1 MHPSPGSDKLP
12 SRRSNLMSKTD
23 EFEEQLLRDGYL
35 DVKHRLLEC
44 GEDTQPHNHD
54 FDTRLLVLE
63 GEMTVVCGG
72 TERCYRAGEIL
83 EIPAGAEHCERYG
96 AGRLRFVAGLRRKV
110 LSPEQRPR

>member
-1 MHPSPGSDKLP
+1 MID
-12 SRRSNLMSKTD
+12 TD

-35 DVKHRLLEC
+35 DIKHRLVER

-72 TERCYRAGEIL
+72 AKRCYRAGEIL
-83 EIPAGAEHCERYG
+83 EISSGAEHFERYG
-96 AGRLRFVAGLRRKV
+96 ADRLRFVAGLRRKMI
-110 LSPEQRPR
+110 SPEPRPR